1 LACKNTKGDA
11 SSPQVSPD
19 TCYQE
24 FFHLNYIRHIPSP
37 PLNTFI
43 DYFYYIDGQMPYRRE
58 KVLPTG
64 WLDLEVNLG
73 DAIQIYDASGSKL
86 IATCVES
93 WWVGVWNTYGT
104 VEWSP
109 NIQLVGIHFKP
120 GGAFPF
126 LNFPLTELHNQII
139 PADAIW
145 GGFAAELQMRLYAAP
160 SMPARLA
167 LFEQL
172 LLTRLADTP
181 DGLNA
186 VRHGVAQIA
195 RHNGAL
201 SMKALRDEMGISQ
214 NHLLTQFKRMVGISP
229 KALAQLYRLKLVLR
243 SIDPT
248 HAVDW
253 TQIAQES
260 GYYDQAHFCK
270 DFLAFTGHS
279 PTDYLRLRRLSYAT
293 NPERDRLT
301 HILPTE

>member
-1 LACKNTKGDA
+1 M
-11 SSPQVSPD
+11 S
-19 TCYQE
+19 
-24 FFHLNYIRHIPSP
+24 YIRHIPSP

-43 DYFYYIDGQMPYRRE
+43 DYFYYIDGSMPYRRE

-73 DAIQIYDASGSKL
+73 GAIQIYDASGSKP

-93 WWVGVWNTYGT
+93 WWVGVWSTYGT
-104 VEWSP
+104 VEWP
-109 NIQLVGIHFKP
+109 LNIQLVGIHFKP
-120 GGAFPF
+120 GGAYPF
-126 LNFPLTELHNQII
+126 LQFPLSELHNKIVS
-139 PADAIW
+139 ADVIW
-145 GGFAAELQMRLYAAP
+145 GGFAVELYERLCAAP
-160 SMPARLA
+160 SIPARLA

-172 LLTRLADTP
+172 LLTRLYDTP
-181 DGLNA
+181 HGLNG
-186 VRHGVAQIA
+186 VRYGVTEIA

-201 SMKALRDEMGISQ
+201 SIKALREHMGISQ

-253 TQIAQES
+253 ARIAHQA
-260 GYYDQAHFCK
+260 GYYDQAHFSN
-270 DFLAFTGHS
+270 DFRAFTGHS
-279 PTDYLRLRRLSYAT
+279 PTDYFQLRRQSHAT
-293 NPERDRLT
+293 SPERDRLV

>member
-1 LACKNTKGDA
+1 
-11 SSPQVSPD
+11 
-19 TCYQE
+19 
-24 FFHLNYIRHIPSP
+24 LNYIRHIPSP
-37 PLNTFI
+37 PLNAFI
-43 DYFYYIDGQMPYRRE
+43 DYFYYIDGSMPYRRE

-73 DAIQIYDASGSKL
+73 DAIQIYDASGSKP

-104 VEWSP
+104 VEWP
-109 NIQLVGIHFKP
+109 LNIQLVGIHFKP
-120 GGAFPF
+120 GGAYPF

-145 GGFAAELQMRLYAAP
+145 GGFAAELYARLYAAK
-160 SMPARLA
+160 SIQARLA

-172 LLTRLADTP
+172 LLARLSDTP
-181 DGLNA
+181 EGLNA
-186 VRHGVAQIA
+186 VRYGVAQLA
-195 RHNGAL
+195 QHNGAL
-201 SMKALRDEMGISQ
+201 SMKALRDDMGISQ

-248 HAVDW
+248 YAVDW
-253 TQIAQES
+253 TQIAQRS
-260 GYYDQAHFCK
+260 GYYDQAHFSN
-270 DFLAFTGHS
+270 DFRAFTGHS
-279 PTDYLRLRRLSYAT
+279 PTDYLRLRRQSHAT
-293 NPERDRLT
+293 NPERDRLL

>member
-1 LACKNTKGDA
+1 
-11 SSPQVSPD
+11 
-19 TCYQE
+19 
-24 FFHLNYIRHIPSP
+24 LNYIRHIPSS

-43 DYFYYIDGQMPYRRE
+43 DYFYYIDGSMPRRRE

-73 DAIQIYDASGSKL
+73 DAIQIYDASGSKP

-93 WWVGVWNTYGT
+93 WWVGVWSTYGT
-104 VEWSP
+104 VEWP
-109 NIQLVGIHFKP
+109 LNIQLVGIHFKP
-120 GGAFPF
+120 GGAYPF

-145 GGFAAELQMRLYAAP
+145 GGFAAELHVRLSAAK
-160 SMPARLA
+160 SAQARLA

-172 LLTRLADTP
+172 LFTRLSDTP
-181 DGLNA
+181 EGLKA
-186 VRHGVAQIA
+186 VRYGVAQIA

-201 SMKALRDEMGISQ
+201 SMKALRDDMGISQ

-248 HAVDW
+248 YAVDW
-253 TQIAQES
+253 TQIAQQS
-260 GYYDQAHFCK
+260 GYYDQAHFSN
-270 DFLAFTGHS
+270 DFRAFTGHS
-279 PTDYLRLRRLSYAT
+279 PTDYLQLRRQSHAT
-293 NPERDRLT
+293 NPERDRLL

>member
-1 LACKNTKGDA
+1 
-11 SSPQVSPD
+11 
-19 TCYQE
+19 
-24 FFHLNYIRHIPSP
+24 LNYIRHIPSP
-37 PLNTFI
+37 PLDNFI
-43 DYFYYIDGQMPYRRE
+43 DYFYYIDGSMPYRRE

-73 DAIQIYDASGSKL
+73 DAIQIYDASGSKP

-104 VEWSP
+104 VEWP
-109 NIQLVGIHFKP
+109 LNVQLVGIHFKP
-120 GGAFPF
+120 GGAYPF

-145 GGFAAELQMRLYAAP
+145 GSFAVKLYERLHTAP
-160 SMPARLA
+160 SIPARLA

-172 LLTRLADTP
+172 LLTRLSAAP
-181 DGLNA
+181 NELNA
-186 VRHGVAQIA
+186 VRYGVAQIA

-201 SMKALRDEMGISQ
+201 SIKALRDDMSISQ

-248 HAVDW
+248 HEVDW
-253 TQIAQES
+253 TEIAHQS
-260 GYYDQAHFCK
+260 GYYDQAHFSK
-270 DFLAFTGHS
+270 DFRIFTGHS
-279 PTDYLRLRRLSYAT
+279 PTDYLQLRRHSHLS
-293 NPERDRLT
+293 NPERDRLV
-301 HILPTE
+301 HILPTK